1 METDALARNWWA
13 IALRG
18 VAAIIF
24 GALTLV
30 VPGVTLAVLILL
42 FGAYAL
48 IEGVLNVIAAIR
60 GRGERQSWWPLLLRG
75 LVSIAAGVVTFVL
88 PGLTELALLYVI
100 ALWAV
105 VAGGF
110 GKGAAIRLPR
120 PVAGGGER

>member
-48 IEGVLNVIAAIR
+48 IEGVLNVIAAVR

-75 LVSIAAGVVTFVL
+75 LVSIAAGVGPLAL
-88 PGLTELALLYVI
+88 PRLWELAPLYGI
-100 ALWAV
+100 AVSAV
-105 VAGGF
+105 GAG
-110 GKGAAIRLPR
+110 
-120 PVAGGGER
+120 